1 MSYLAQE
8 VAVRGQVGRPDR
20 RNDLIFFFLPTRG
33 GGDVLAELV
42 DHEVHGRAAAVAV
55 VDTVERLRP
64 SPKET
69 LKKNAYI
76 YVRLVSAV
84 WRRTTTQVRKPTD
97 ESSSVVH
104 YCSC

>member
-64 SPKET
+64 SPKRNVEEKCIYICAACVCCMET
-69 LKKNAYI
+69 YDHTG
-76 YVRLVSAV
+76 S
-84 WRRTTTQVRKPTD
+84 
-97 ESSSVVH
+97 
-104 YCSC
+104 